1 MTQACSTTGELAHPE
16 PIVEHS
22 GTGAADDKASVFI
35 SYSRSDGGFVRKLL
49 EQLKRSGREVWVDL
63 EDIPP
68 TARWLAEVK
77 AGIEA
82 TEAFVFVISPDSIA
96 SEVCQTEVAHAAGL
110 NKRIVP
116 LVRGDVDERLVP
128 EPLAQRNWIFF
139 RDDGEFDSGLR
150 ALNEALDTD
159 LDWLHSHA
167 ELLRR
172 ALAWERGGRRA
183 SALLRGAE
191 LEEAEAWLGSGA
203 GGGQQPT
210 AAHREFILASRRS
223 AGHRQRSF
231 LAAVSVALVVAIGL
245 AILALTQRSA
255 AIENQKRAE
264 SQQLAA
270 VADSQVRVD
279 PERSLLLALGAL
291 DISETDAGWESLKR
305 ALGASRLRETFPGR
319 DDAEFSPD
327 GRTVTTVANEG
338 NAYIW
343 DVKGEELV
351 AVSKRSTPF
360 SVSDPVVYSPDGS
373 LVAIGENRHSRV
385 LDPRSGEELARLPGA
400 VGMAFTADSSL
411 LAMGAIRSGVIR
423 IWEPRSGKRLRT
435 LRGHPARAQ
444 YLAWAPGKRLASASI
459 DGTAR
464 IWSVEGSNGKLRG
477 SGRSLVLRGHAR
489 RLRDVAYSPDGRVI
503 ATASDD
509 GSARLWEASSGAEL
523 AVLRS
528 GRHGKVEN
536 VDFSPDGS
544 HLVLPHGDGV
554 VQIWSSDGRLVRTL
568 RGHRG
573 EVRSAKFSPDGRLI
587 ASGGYDRTARIWEAE
602 SGRTVAVLRGHQDAV
617 KDVEFSPDG
626 SLLVTT
632 GLEGT
637 ARLWS
642 LRSAEDA
649 VDLPVRGDAELTALA
664 AAPAGRLIA
673 TGDAH
678 GGLRLWNAV
687 TGASVATLAGGH
699 SAIRSLVFAADGKT
713 LVAAGDSSRARVY
726 SLSGDGSTTV
736 LRGGH
741 GPIAAVGV
749 DDAGDLVLTAG
760 GDGTVR
766 LWGPDGA
773 LERVLGEGGPVR
785 TAALDPAGERVIAGG
800 DDGIARIWD
809 VRSGRLERAVSA
821 HDGAIRRSAFSSD
834 GELALTAGNDG
845 TVVVWDAESGD
856 RVAALEEHSGAINDA
871 RFSPDGES
879 VVTASDDGT
888 ARIWDARSGAQLQLL
903 RGLGERVAAASFNR
917 DGKLVLT
924 AGFDGSARV
933 WEAHSGKQLATLEG
947 PGNFVEDAEF
957 TPGGAVA
964 IGAEDSKN
972 ARLYSCELC
981 LTPAALRELAEN
993 RATRELTAAERAEF
1007 LNEGP

>member
-1 MTQACSTTGELAHPE
+1 M
-16 PIVEHS
+16 EHS
-22 GTGAADDKASVFI
+22 ATGAADHRASVFI
-35 SYSRSDGGFVRKLL
+35 SYSRSDGAFVRKLL
-49 EQLKRSGREVWVDL
+49 EHLKHSEREVWVDL

-77 AGIEA
+77 AGIEG
-82 TEAFVFVISPDSIA
+82 TETFAFVISPDSIA

-116 LVRGDVDERLVP
+116 LVRADVDERLVP

-139 RDDGEFDSGLR
+139 RDDEEFDSGLR
-150 ALNEALDTD
+150 ALDEALDTD
-159 LDWLHSHA
+159 VDWLHAHA

-172 ALAWERGGRRA
+172 ALKWERGGRRA

-191 LEEAEAWLGSGA
+191 LEEAEAWLGSEA

-210 AAHREFILASRRS
+210 AAHREFIFASRRS
-223 AGHRQRSF
+223 AGRRQRTV
-231 LAAVSVALVVAIGL
+231 LTAVSAALVVAIGL
-245 AILALTQRSA
+245 AIMALTQRST

-270 VADSQVRVD
+270 VADSQLRID
-279 PERSLLLALGAL
+279 PERSLLLALEAL
-291 DISETDAGWESLKR
+291 NVSETDAAQESLKR
-305 ALGASRLRETFPGR
+305 ALGASRVRATFPGR

-327 GRTVTTVANEG
+327 GRTVTTVANGG

-343 DVKGEELV
+343 GVKRGKLV
-351 AVSKRSTPF
+351 TVSRRSEPF
-360 SVSDPVVYSPDGS
+360 SASYPVVYSPDGS

-385 LDPRSGEELARLPGA
+385 LDARTGEELARLPGA
-400 VGMAFTADSSL
+400 VGVAFSADSSL
-411 LAMGAIRSGVIR
+411 LATGAIRSGVIR

-444 YLAWAPGKRLASASI
+444 YLAWAPGTRLASASI

-464 IWSVEGSNGKLRG
+464 IWPVEGRDGKLRG
-477 SGRSLVLRGHAR
+477 SGRSIVLRGHAR
-489 RLRDVAYSPDGRVI
+489 RLRDIAYNPDGKVI

-509 GSARLWEASSGAEL
+509 GSARLWKASSGAEL

-544 HLVLPHGDGV
+544 RLVLPHGDGV
-554 VQIWSSDGRLVRTL
+554 VQIWSSGGRLIRTL

-587 ASGGYDRTARIWEAE
+587 ASGGYDRTARIWDAR
-602 SGRTVAVLRGHQDAV
+602 SGRAVAVLRGHQDGV
-617 KDVEFSPDG
+617 KDVAFSPDG

-637 ARLWS
+637 ASLWS
-642 LRSAEDA
+642 LRSAEEA
-649 VDLPVRGDAELTALA
+649 VNLPGQGDAELTALA

-673 TGDAH
+673 TGDAQ

-687 TGASVATLAGGH
+687 TGARVAALAGGR
-699 SAIRSLVFAADGKT
+699 SAIRSLAFAAHGRT

-726 SLSGDGSTTV
+726 PLAGDGSTTV

-741 GPIAAVGV
+741 GPINAVAV

-760 GDGTVR
+760 GEGTLR

-773 LERVLGEGGPVR
+773 LERVLGGESGEAPAGGGGSGHVR

-800 DDGIARIWD
+800 DDGMVQVWD
-809 VRSGRLERAVSA
+809 VGSGRLEGAESA
-821 HDGAIRRSAFSSD
+821 HDGLIKRSAFSPD

-845 TVVVWDAESGD
+845 NAMVWDAATGE
-856 RVAALEEHSGAINDA
+856 RVATLGGSSGALNDA
-871 RFSPDGES
+871 RFSPDGEF
-879 VVTASDDGT
+879 VVTASD
-888 ARIWDARSGAQLQLL
+888 
-903 RGLGERVAAASFNR
+903 
-917 DGKLVLT
+917 
-924 AGFDGSARV
+924 DGSARV
-933 WEAHSGKQLATLEG
+933 WEARSGEQLQLLRGHEARVVTASFDRHGELVLTGGWDGTARVWDARSGKQLATLKG

-957 TPGGAVA
+957 TAGGRVA
-964 IGAEDSKN
+964 IGAEDSKT
-972 ARLYSCELC
+972 ALLYSCELC
-981 LTPAALRELAEN
+981 LTPAALRELAEE
-993 RATRELTAAERAEF
+993 RATRELTVAERAEF
-1007 LNEGP
+1007 LDEGP